1 MNVVLVDDSPKIRRV
16 LKSLLSDIQGLRIV
30 GEADDAP
37 EALELCRTMNP
48 DVAVLDIQMPN
59 GSGIDLLRQ
68 IKQIQPAPVVMMFTG
83 MHQSQY
89 RLACEKA
96 GSDYYFVKPSDI
108 DSLHEAMETLAG
120 RASPQILCAEE
131 SKQLQ

>member
-1 MNVVLVDDSPKIRRV
+1 MNVVLVDDSSRIRRT
-16 LKSLLSDIQGLRIV
+16 LKVLLSDIRDLSIV

-37 EALELCRTMNP
+37 EALELCRALKP

-68 IKQIQPAPVVMMFTG
+68 IKEIQPAPVVMMFTG
-83 MHQSQY
+83 MHQSKF

-96 GSDYYFVKPSDI
+96 GSDYYFVKPNDLH
-108 DSLHEAMETLAG
+108 SLHGVMEMLAG
-120 RASPQILCAEE
+120 RASPQIPCAEE
-131 SKQLQ
+131 SKQLR